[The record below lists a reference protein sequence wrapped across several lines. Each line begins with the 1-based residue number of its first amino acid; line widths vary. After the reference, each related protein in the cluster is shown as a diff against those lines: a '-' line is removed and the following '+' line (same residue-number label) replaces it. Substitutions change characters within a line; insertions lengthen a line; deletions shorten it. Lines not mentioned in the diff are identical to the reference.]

1 MKTWIY
7 TLLTGIILGI
17 TYPVLLGQGWEKEHG
32 NLPLNAIGL
41 SNGKVAFWQYDSL
54 FITSGGGQ
62 IQARTSMRS
71 EGAVPNDQGNMDEA
85 AVELTDGTITQ
96 LRAISSVIT
105 AEEGEAALPK
115 IFLRNINQD
124 GTLNWVKFHT
134 MPEYAP
140 DVSYEFGEIHLDDEG
155 NYYVPAIFRLSS
167 DTRRPLLIKLDDSG
181 ELLWVKSYHQEVGSP
196 IPGPAS
202 LFGKRGFYQMEDGNL
217 GYVLQISASARLLR
231 LDTAGNI
238 LDIVTLDFA
247 EYGPLLVHSTVVG
260 SDIIALRREQLL
272 EPLPNGNWRKHTLS
286 RYDPSGALIWERPLS
301 PEFELT
307 GGSLLT
313 LQNGQV
319 LVLSHHIDGGIHLSW
334 IDPESGE
341 NVKTQ
346 HFESLIRRFART
358 VSEMPGGG
366 LILAGDL
373 DLPGGTNIDRGY
385 LLRLDQR
392 GRIFESQIQ
401 GTVFEDLD
409 QDCGPLVEVPLQNWI
424 VGFEGGSNRYAL
436 TDSLGQFVRRL
447 NAGTYNPVVYPMGP
461 YWSVCPPSP
470 GLGVNAEDTLEVQFP
485 VQARV
490 ECPDMHVDISAPF
503 LRRCFESRYTV
514 RYCNRGTLPAQQAYI
529 EVELD
534 DQLAYLGAS
543 KPGMPLEDQ
552 VYRFDI
558 GRVDV
563 GECGRFTI
571 DVEVNCDETVLGQSH
586 CTTARVFPDSICLPS
601 EGWSGASMEATGACL
616 GDSVQF
622 TLTNVGTAP
631 STPNLEYLVIEDQVI
646 LLQGNYDELEPGE
659 ATLITLAANGGTYRI
674 EAEQEPNHPGNDH
687 PTATVEFCG
696 PFPDPESLG
705 FATQYWENDGDASV
719 SIDCQ
724 QNIGAYDPNDKRG
737 IPTGYGQEHFIEQG
751 QELEYHIRFQNT
763 GTDTAFTVVIADRIS
778 EALDLTSIRPGASSH
793 PYTFSIEKDRHVEF
807 RFENILLPDS
817 TTNLAESV
825 GFVKFKI
832 SQKPGLPLGTEI
844 RNQAAIYFDF
854 NEAILTNT
862 TLHTLGRDFITL
874 AEPPTPTDP
883 GEADLTVGPNP
894 SSGPLVFRWSETVT
908 GYLRIFDAL
917 GRQCF
922 SSEIAGETFELSGEK
937 FSDGLYIYEYAP
949 EQGAAI
955 TGKFLIQR

>member
-1 MKTWIY
+1 MKTWIS
-7 TLLTGIILGI
+7 TLL
-17 TYPVLLGQGWEKEHG
+17 VLLFWGVGVTSSFGQGWEKEYG
-32 NLPLNAIGL
+32 EFSLEAIAL
-41 SNGKVAFWQYDSL
+41 SNGNIAFWHFDSL
-54 FITSGGGQ
+54 MVANGAGSVQ
-62 IQARTSMRS
+62 SAAYMRS
-71 EGAVPNDQGNMDEA
+71 EGLVLNDIANSAEA
-85 AVELTDGTITQ
+85 AIELPDGTITQ
-96 LRAISSVIT
+96 LRAISSVVDG
-105 AEEGEAALPK
+105 EEGGAALPK
-115 IFLRNINQD
+115 VFLRNINQD
-124 GTLNWVKFHT
+124 GTLNWVKFQT
-134 MPEYAP
+134 LPEYAP
-140 DVSYEFGEIHLDDEG
+140 DVSYQFGAMLLDSDG
-155 NYYVPAIFRLSS
+155 NYYIPTIYRINSGS
-167 DTRRPLLIKLDDSG
+167 EPRRPLLIKLDGTG
-181 ELLWVKSYHQEVGSP
+181 ELLWVKNYFQEISNQ
-196 IPGPAS
+196 GPS
-202 LFGKRGFYQMEDGNL
+202 GLFGRYGFYWMEDGSL
-217 GYVLQISASARLLR
+217 GYLLQAGASARLLR
-231 LDTAGNI
+231 IDTAGAVSGNM
-238 LDIVTLDFA
+238 LLEFTNWA
-247 EYGPLLVHSTVVG
+247 PTLVHSTVVG
-260 SDIIALRREQLL
+260 SDIILLRREQLL
-272 EPLPNGNWRKHTLS
+272 EPLTNGSWRKHTLS
-286 RYDPSGALIWERPLS
+286 RYNTSGEELWERSLS
-301 PEFELT
+301 PEHDLT
-307 GGSLLT
+307 GWSLLT

-319 LVLSHHIDGGIHLSW
+319 VVLSHHLDGGIHLTW
-334 IDPESGE
+334 VDPQSGE
-341 NVKTQ
+341 NLQTRR
-346 HFESLIRRFART
+346 FESLVRRSART
-358 VSEMPGGG
+358 VSEMPDGG
-366 LILAGDL
+366 LILAGHV

-385 LLRLDQR
+385 LLRLDER

-436 TDSLGQFVRRL
+436 TDSLGQFMRRL

-461 YWSVCPPSP
+461 YWSVCPPTP
-470 GLGVNAEDTLEVQFP
+470 GLGINAEDTLEVQFP

-514 RYCNRGTLPAQQAYI
+514 RYCNRGTLPAEGAYI

-534 DQLAYLGAS
+534 EQLAYLGAS
-543 KPGMPLEDQ
+543 KPGTSLEGQ

-563 GECGRFTI
+563 GECGRFSI
-571 DVEVNCDETVLGQSH
+571 DVKVDCEETVLGQNH
-586 CTTARVFPDSICLPS
+586 CTTARIYPDSICLPS

-622 TLTNVGTAP
+622 TLRNVGDAP

-646 LLQGNYDELEPGE
+646 LLQGNYGELEPGE
-659 ATLITLAANGGTYRI
+659 EALITLAANGGTYRI
-674 EAEQEPNHPGNDH
+674 EAEQEPNHPGNDQ

-737 IPTGYGQEHFIEQG
+737 FPTGYGQEHFIEQG

-763 GTDTAFTVVIADRIS
+763 GTDTAFTVVIDDRIS

-793 PYTFSIEKDRHVEF
+793 AYTYSIEEGRNLRF

-817 TTNLAESV
+817 TTNLAASV
-825 GFVKFKI
+825 GFVKFRI

-854 NEAILTNT
+854 NAPILTNT
-862 TLHTLGRDFITL
+862 TLHTLGKNFITL
-874 AEPPTPTDP
+874 AEPPTPPNP
-883 GEADLTVGPNP
+883 GEVVLTVGPNP
-894 SSGPLVFRWSETVT
+894 SSGPVVFRWSEAVT
-908 GYLRIFDAL
+908 GQLRIFDAL

-922 SSEIAGETFELSGEK
+922 SSEIAGETFDFPGK
-937 FSDGLYIYEYAP
+937 GFSDGLYIYEFAP

-955 TGKFLIQR
+955 TGKFIIQ

>member
-1 MKTWIY
+1 MKTWKS
-7 TLLTGIILGI
+7 TLLIILFGGFG
-17 TYPVLLGQGWEKEHG
+17 VSSSFGQGWEKEYG
-32 NLPLNAIGL
+32 DFSLEAIAL
-41 SNGKVAFWQYDSL
+41 SNGNIAFWHFDSL
-54 FITSGGGQ
+54 MVASGAGLVQ
-62 IQARTSMRS
+62 SAAYMRS
-71 EGAVPNDQGNMDEA
+71 EGLVLNDIANSAEA
-85 AVELTDGTITQ
+85 AIELPDGTITQ
-96 LRAISSVIT
+96 LRAIRSVVD
-105 AEEGEAALPK
+105 AGEGGTALPK
-115 IFLRNINQD
+115 VFLRNINQN
-124 GTLNWVKFHT
+124 GTLNWVKFQT
-134 MPEYAP
+134 LPDYAP
-140 DVSYEFGEIHLDDEG
+140 DIFYQFGEILLDDDG
-155 NYYVPAIFRLSS
+155 NYYVPATYQI
-167 DTRRPLLIKLDDSG
+167 DGAQPRPLLIKLDAGG
-181 ELLWVKSYHQEVGSP
+181 ELVWVKSYHQEIANPDITSF
-196 IPGPAS
+196 
-202 LFGKRGFYQMEDGNL
+202 FGKRGFYWMEDGSL
-217 GYVLQISASARLLR
+217 GYLLQIGLSARLLR
-231 LDTAGNI
+231 LDKAGNV
-238 LDIVTLDFA
+238 LDIVTLDFPNF
-247 EYGPLLVHSTVVG
+247 GPLLIHSEVVG
-260 SDIIALRREQLL
+260 SDIIALRREHLNA
-272 EPLPNGNWRKHTLS
+272 PLPNGSWQKHTLS

-301 PEFELT
+301 PEFDLY
-307 GGSLLT
+307 GRSLLT
-313 LQNGQV
+313 LSNGEL
-319 LVLSHHIDGGIHLSW
+319 LVLSHHIDGGVHLSW
-334 IDPESGE
+334 INPATGE
-341 NVKTQ
+341 DKKLER
-346 HFESLIRRFART
+346 FEALPRRSART

-366 LILAGDL
+366 LILAGYV